1 MQRSEEKKK
10 GWSGTRTQK
19 IIDAEYDIGLK
30 QVYHA
35 QRFRPLGHAV
45 LVVNKWE
52 FHFTYRLI

>member
-35 QRFRPLGHAV
+35 QRLRPLGHAV
-45 LVVNKWE
+45 LVVNKW
-52 FHFTYRLI
+52 